1 MGPVAASQERIGRP
15 GVNRPACCVLS
26 GCSRNDPRRSTVAH
40 RGKSVT
46 AIAGRFANVE
56 FRAALGAALVPRP
69 QRQRVA
75 GLGFRFGLPLH
86 RLELVH
92 SAAVRLLLGTLWVN
106 SAAGI
111 ARGAANWAD
120 RSSDRCGRLHQ
131 GQGAAVARHLRGSGC
146 WGKPA
151 HPGPVFGTSIL
162 PRDALNVFA
171 VRTLKSHKSREVR
184 AITCG

>member
-1 MGPVAASQERIGRP
+1 MGPQRPSLKRIGRP
-15 GVNRPACCVLS
+15 GVHRLACCVLS
-26 GCSRNDPRRSTVAH
+26 VLSRNDSRGSTVAH
-40 RGKSVT
+40 CGKTVT
-46 AIAGRFANVE
+46 AIAGRLANVK
-56 FRAALGAALVPRP
+56 FRTALGAALVPRP

-86 RLELVH
+86 GLELVH
-92 SAAVRLLLGTLWVN
+92 AAAVRLLLGTLGMN

-111 ARGAANWAD
+111 ARGAANRAN
-120 RSSDRCGRLHQ
+120 RSSDRWRGLHQ
-131 GQGAAVARHLRGSGC
+131 GQGAAVARHFRGSDC